1 MLFKQNLRF
10 ILTSSAPLHFRFSD
24 FKCGYD
30 VCGHIMRSYPTG
42 RRRER
47 SRRGARPRPR
57 AGAGRAAA
65 AGSARPAR

>member
-42 RRRER
+42 RRRAR
-47 SRRGARPRPR
+47 GAAPDRGARRPG
-57 AGAGRAAA
+57 GAARGRAREA
-65 AGSARPAR
+65 

>member
-10 ILTSSAPLHFRFSD
+10 ILTSSAPLHFTLSD

-42 RRRER
+42 RRRA
-47 SRRGARPRPR
+47 RGAAPVRARARGRPRGRGGGRTRSAPR
-57 AGAGRAAA
+57 
-65 AGSARPAR
+65 